1 MTAVGN
7 ESPLASK
14 CLDLCQTLAS
24 QGQAFTFSLTIGSTF
39 SFSLDTRSKEAP
51 RGGTKKKAS
60 PSTLKR
66 NARRKEEFLLKKS
79 KPQSDVEEREPDVE
93 SNQGDS
99 FPCDQ
104 CENTFRKEKGLKIHK
119 GKAHKV
125 LTTPEKMRA
134 PPTVSSLT
142 VSPLKEFVE
151 IRKEVQNG
159 FKCGGCE
166 EVFNSEDNMNTHIEN
181 NHSSIRCSGCKV
193 LIWDQEPPPPAC
205 PACSVAWIWPPQFN
219 HI

>member
-1 MTAVGN
+1 MTA
-7 ESPLASK
+7 
-14 CLDLCQTLAS
+14 LCEADSSLAS
-24 QGQAFTFSLTIGSTF
+24 QCLALCQALTNQGKAFNFSLNIGSNF

-66 NARRKEEFLLKKS
+66 NARRKEEYLLKKS

-104 CENTFRKEKGLKIHK
+104 CENRFRKEKGLKIHK

-134 PPTVSSLT
+134 PPTVSSLI
-142 VSPLKEFVE
+142 VSSLKRGAEWF
-151 IRKEVQNG
+151 Q
-159 FKCGGCE
+159 
-166 EVFNSEDNMNTHIEN
+166 MWW
-181 NHSSIRCSGCKV
+181 
-193 LIWDQEPPPPAC
+193 L
-205 PACSVAWIWPPQFN
+205 
-219 HI
+219 